1 MTSPAPHPRLVAD
14 LPAAQ
19 AEVLAQIHDL
29 ACQGAAMR
37 RVQGHSPELAQ
48 IDRDRSLAEAT
59 ASARGVPAAWI
70 NQAREL
76 GTRNRAWR
84 RSTILRDPPKNN
96 VARRGFGR
104 VVDDTR
110 RLADMAAVTAVR
122 EHNLHSRGIDADPEP
137 VVAHQLRRNMDA
149 LRTRIIYTADAIK
162 MSPAQRVRSWTVT
175 DAVLAERVQAHR
187 HLAVEDLTALWR
199 DLGTPAVAASV
210 RSSLSSLRRTTTASS
225 ELDMAPATTQDLL
238 ARARQ
243 QLGTGTAPRAASEE
257 GEVIDAAV
265 DAAMPMASFELEDL
279 DDQERRSIDE
289 PPGRHPTPEYG
300 I

>member
-1 MTSPAPHPRLVAD
+1 MTSPALHPRLVAD

-29 ACQGAAMR
+29 GCQGAAMR

-48 IDRDRSLAEAT
+48 IDWDRSLAEAT
-59 ASARGVPAAWI
+59 ACARGVPAVWI
-70 NQAREL
+70 NQARDL

-84 RSTILRDPPKNN
+84 RSTVLRDPPKNN
-96 VARRGFGR
+96 VVRRGFGR
-104 VVDDTR
+104 VVDDTG

-122 EHNLHSRGIDADPEP
+122 EHYLHSRGIDADPEP

-162 MSPAQRVRSWTVT
+162 MSPVQRVRSWTVT
-175 DAVLAERVQAHR
+175 DAVLAERVQDHR
-187 HLAVEDLTALWR
+187 HLAVEDLTAVWR
-199 DLGTPAVAASV
+199 DHGTPAVAASV
-210 RSSLSSLRRTTTASS
+210 RSSLSSLRRTTAASS

-238 ARARQ
+238 TRARQ
-243 QLGTGTAPRAASEE
+243 QLGTGTTPRAASED
-257 GEVIDAAV
+257 GRVIDALV
-265 DAAMPMASFELEDL
+265 DAAMPTADFDPEAF

-289 PPGRHPTPEYG
+289 PPGRHPTPESG

>member
-1 MTSPAPHPRLVAD
+1 MTRPAPHPRIVAD

-19 AEVLAQIHDL
+19 AEVLAEIHDL
-29 ACQGAAMR
+29 ARRGATAR
-37 RVQGHSPELAQ
+37 RELEHSRELEQ
-48 IDRDRSLAEAT
+48 LDWDRSLAEAT
-59 ASARGVPAAWI
+59 ASARGVPAVWI

-84 RSTILRDPPKNN
+84 PTTVLRDPPKNN
-96 VARRGFGR
+96 VVRRGFGR

-110 RLADMAAVTAVR
+110 RLADMAAVMVVR
-122 EHNLHSRGIDADPEP
+122 EHYLHSRGIDADPEP
-137 VVAHQLRRNMDA
+137 VVAHQLRRNMEA

-162 MSPAQRVRSWTVT
+162 MSPVQRVRSWTVI
-175 DAVLAERVQAHR
+175 DAVLAEGVNAHR
-187 HLAVEDLTALWR
+187 RLAVDDLTAVWR

-238 ARARQ
+238 TRARQ
-243 QLGTGTAPRAASEE
+243 QLGTGTTPRAASED
-257 GEVIDAAV
+257 GRVIDALV
-265 DAAMPMASFELEDL
+265 NAAMPTAAFEPEAL
-279 DDQERRSIDE
+279 DNQERRSIDE
-289 PPGRHPTPEYG
+289 PPGRHSTPEYG

>member
-1 MTSPAPHPRLVAD
+1 MTSPVPHPRLVAE

-19 AEVLAQIHDL
+19 AEVLAQIQDL
-29 ACQGAAMR
+29 ARQGAAMR
-37 RVQGHSPELAQ
+37 REHDHSPELVQ

-59 ASARGVPAAWI
+59 ASARGVPAVWI

-84 RSTILRDPPKNN
+84 RSTVLRDPPKNN
-96 VARRGFGR
+96 VVRRGFGR

-122 EHNLHSRGIDADPEP
+122 EHYLHSRGIDADPEP
-137 VVAHQLRRNMDA
+137 VVAHQLRRNMEA

-162 MSPAQRVRSWTVT
+162 MSPVQRVRSWTVT
-175 DAVLAERVQAHR
+175 GAILTERVHSHR
-187 HLAVEDLTALWR
+187 HLAVEDMTALWR
-199 DLGTPAVAASV
+199 DHGTPAVAASV

-238 ARARQ
+238 TRARQ
-243 QLGTGTAPRAASEE
+243 QLGTGTTPRAASEE
-257 GEVIDAAV
+257 GRVIDALV
-265 DAAMPMASFELEDL
+265 DAATPTAAFEPDAL
-279 DDQERRSIDE
+279 DDQEHRSIDE